1 MRTLFINTSELAT
14 NTSALPAKEIATE
27 KYQMQDKNTP
37 FQSKTAQKSK
47 LNTLKTQKQKLK
59 FIKTLS
65 GVWSDPATKIAP

>member
-47 LNTLKTQKQKLK
+47 LNTLKHKNENSNLLKLPRVLGATLQQK
-59 FIKTLS
+59 
-65 GVWSDPATKIAP
+65 